1 MTPAITMRKS
11 LSLIVGAAVFGGW
24 LQGTPASAAP
34 VSTLQADARV
44 ASASPT
50 TNYGTSSRLEID
62 NSPLT
67 ESFLRFS
74 VSGVEGTVTS
84 ARLRAW
90 VTDGTGNGPQVYR
103 AGISWEESAVTWNT
117 KPARTGGALANVG
130 SLSASTWVEWD
141 VTAAVTGNG
150 TYGFSLVADSSDGT
164 DLASKEAGSN
174 RPQLVVTV
182 GTTPPPPPPPPPPPA
197 AGIITTVAGTGT
209 AGFSGDGGP
218 ATAARLNGPRTLDVD
233 RNGNQ
238 YIIDTINNR
247 VRRVDTA
254 GRITTFAG
262 TGTAGFSGDGGAAT
276 AARLDTPHGIAVDG
290 AGNVYIADPPNQRIR
305 KVDTSGRITT
315 VAGNGSAGY
324 NGDGIPATSARLNYP
339 KGVEIGPD
347 GLLYIADN
355 NNHRVRVVDG
365 GGIIRTVAG
374 TGTAGLAG
382 DGGPATA
389 ARLAEPRNVDFGPD
403 GSLYIVDQIN
413 DRIRRVSPGGTITT
427 FASGFGLA
435 RDVAVDGAGN
445 VYVADE
451 SRSRVYRVD
460 PTGRLTTF
468 AGSSSSGDSGD
479 GGAATAA
486 RLDHPRGVA
495 WDPVRGVVLIADTS
509 NHKIRRV
516 G

>member
-1 MTPAITMRKS
+1 MPPAITMRKS
-11 LSLIVGAAVFGGW
+11 LAFLVGTFVLGGW
-24 LQGTPASAAP
+24 VQGSPASAAP
-34 VSTLQADARV
+34 VVTLEADARV
-44 ASASPT
+44 AAAKPS
-50 TNYGTSSRLEID
+50 TNYGSSSRLEVD
-62 NSPLT
+62 GSPLT
-67 ESFLRFS
+67 ESILRFA
-74 VSGVEGTVTS
+74 VSGVDGAVTS

-90 VTDGTGNGPQVYR
+90 VTDGSSNGPEVYR
-103 AGISWEESAVTWNT
+103 AGTDWEESAVTWNT
-117 KPARTGGALANVG
+117 KPARSGGLLADAG
-130 SLSASTWVEWD
+130 KLSASRWVEWD

-150 TYGFSLVADSSDGT
+150 TYGFYLVADSSNGT
-164 DLASKEAGSN
+164 DLATRETGSN
-174 RPQLVVTV
+174 GPQLVVTV
-182 GTTPPPPPPPPPPPA
+182 GGTPPPPPPPPPPA
-197 AGIITTVAGTGT
+197 AGIITTVAGTGS
-209 AGFSGDGGP
+209 AGFSGDGGL
-218 ATAARLNGPRTLDVD
+218 ATSARLNAPRTLDVD

-238 YIIDTINNR
+238 YIIDTLNHR

-254 GRITTFAG
+254 GRITTIAG
-262 TGTAGFSGDGGAAT
+262 TGSAGFAGDGGPAT
-276 AARLDTPHGIAVDG
+276 SARLNTPHGIVLDA

-315 VAGNGSAGY
+315 VAGNGSSGY

-355 NNHRVRVVDG
+355 NNHRVRAVDA

-374 TGTAGLAG
+374 TGSSGFSG

-403 GSLYIVDQIN
+403 GSLYIVDQVN
-413 DRIRRVSPGGTITT
+413 DRIRRVGPGGTIST

-460 PTGRLTTF
+460 PAGTVSTF
-468 AGSSSSGDSGD
+468 AGTGSSGDSGD

-495 WDPVRGVVLIADTS
+495 WDAVRGVVLIADTS
-509 NHKIRRV
+509 NHRIRRV